1 MLRTLLVLCPL
12 FLTMLA
18 LSLAKVRAQSG
29 KQEEIQSP
37 RAECVLG
44 NISLEHAVSQPRRIE
59 LTINTCTENLQK
71 ELQVCKGP
79 QVLEANYHGP
89 WSGPQSGWG
98 REQDTHASTGL
109 SRHVVEELQL
119 TYVLMNWT
127 DSCPPCPHLIYP
139 GLGPTQ
145 MFAHSCVHS
154 FLCVFQELRQQ
165 LCLNA
170 C

>member
-1 MLRTLLVLCPL
+1 MVRILLKQCGRDIKEHRYLKGMFELQNVEDLLGLCPL

-18 LSLAKVRAQSG
+18 LSLAKVKAQSG

-79 QVLEANYHGP
+79 QVLEAKYHGL

-98 REQDTHASTGL
+98 REQDTTA
-109 SRHVVEELQL
+109 
-119 TYVLMNWT
+119 
-127 DSCPPCPHLIYP
+127 CIYW
-139 GLGPTQ
+139 
-145 MFAHSCVHS
+145 A
-154 FLCVFQELRQQ
+154 FQT
-165 LCLNA
+165 CS
-170 C
+170 